1 MPKALIRFFQKIRKE
16 IIGKGPSARYLLYAI
31 GEILLVVIGI
41 LIALQVDNWN
51 EERKKQREIT
61 QLLLDI
67 EQDLLQN
74 YELADQALDFYRMQD
89 SIVKRIARGTLTKED
104 YENSTRLTYLVSNWE
119 YYLPAEKNIDQFVES
134 EKRVPPDYKPIIEGL
149 KKVQSF
155 SAVLDDVWANLDE
168 NIGENTKF
176 ITSFN
181 WYVKNDSL
189 SNAKRQAFF
198 LQDEAYHTTVFRYWV
213 NTQNYYDKITRYRAQ
228 TMAALA
234 TIKQITDKYSDDD
247 IQGLFLKMG
256 MKPFEAYPCSV
267 SRTQLE
273 PLKALRSSE
282 LYANLT
288 EDILYFELSNNKG
301 QGVTEFTIPPNT
313 ITTIP
318 GNEYFGLDGDNN
330 TLARVSDKAGNCI
343 GTFGA
348 FENGFL
354 FVTEDHSL

>member
-1 MPKALIRFFQKIRKE
+1 MFRFFRSIRQRLMNENKFS
-16 IIGKGPSARYLLYAI
+16 KYLLYAI

-67 EQDLLQN
+67 EQDLIQN
-74 YELADQALDFYRMQD
+74 YDLADQALDFYRMQD

-134 EKRVPPDYKPIIEGL
+134 EKRVPPDYKPIIDGL

-155 SAVLDDVWANLDE
+155 SAVLNDVWSNLDE

-189 SNAKRQAFF
+189 SNAKRLAFF

-234 TIKQITDKYSDDD
+234 TIKKITDNYSVAE

-267 SRTQLE
+267 SRTHLE
-273 PLKALRSSE
+273 SLKALRSSE

-288 EDILYFELSNNKG
+288 QNTLHFTLSNNKG
-301 QGVTEFTIPPNT
+301 EGVTNFTIPPNAF
-313 ITTIP
+313 TTIP
-318 GNEYFGLDGDNN
+318 GNEYFGLEGDNN
-330 TLARVSDKAGNCI
+330 TLVRVSDTAGNCI

-354 FVTEDHSL
+354 FVTENHNL